1 MESNSKK
8 INRGTIKIDIT
19 MEYLSLDQVK
29 QIELDILKYVDA
41 VCKEYNLRYF
51 LSFGTLIGAIRH
63 KGFIPWDDDID
74 ISMPREDYERFV
86 EITKNAN
93 GKFVTLYPGKEGYPY
108 PFVKVV
114 DKSTELAEKDVMDI
128 PDNGLWV
135 DIFPVDVYAGAKPT
149 VLNKL
154 ATVLERA

>member
-1 MESNSKK
+1 
-8 INRGTIKIDIT
+8 

-41 VCKEYNLRYF
+41 VRKEYNLRYF

-86 EITKNAN
+86 EIKM
-93 GKFVTLYPGKEGYPY
+93 PEGQ
-108 PFVKVV
+108 VIGI
-114 DKSTELAEKDVMDI
+114 S
-128 PDNGLWV
+128 
-135 DIFPVDVYAGAKPT
+135 
-149 VLNKL
+149 LN
-154 ATVLERA
+154 

>member
-1 MESNSKK
+1 MQALSIISAILSADNSQTKPAEERE
-8 INRGTIKIDIT
+8 NSSAKIDIT

-29 QIELDILKYVDA
+29 QIELDIWKYVDA

-86 EITKNAN
+86 EIKKCQRDRSVA
-93 GKFVTLYPGKEGYPY
+93 
-108 PFVKVV
+108 
-114 DKSTELAEKDVMDI
+114 SA
-128 PDNGLWV
+128 
-135 DIFPVDVYAGAKPT
+135 
-149 VLNKL
+149 
-154 ATVLERA
+154 